1 MRAVASGLAQDLQH
15 QSRRG
20 RGSVPTRVGCPQG
33 HPGGRKLKRSWE
45 EIVAIREAGRRACG
59 VLPSHIDAR
68 NPAAATTAD
77 LSC

>member
-15 QSRRG
+15 QSLRG

-33 HPGGRKLKRSWE
+33 YPGGRKLKRSWE